1 MKLKG
6 TYNNALYFAV
16 YYFIFFLLPFLS
28 LGFWHINHNLHT
40 IQTVFFIVVVL
51 FVVARFNP
59 FKSLTCSQVRW
70 WRIEIVLYSVAD
82 LFSFFVFI
90 ALSFMLV
97 VLASGRLHLSLQ

>member
-6 TYNNALYFAV
+6 TYNNALYIAV
-16 YYFIFFLLPFLS
+16 YYFTFFLG

-40 IQTVFFIVVVL
+40 IQTFFL

-70 WRIEIVLYSVAD
+70 WRIEIVLYSGAD
-82 LFSFFVFI
+82 LLVVFFIFI
-90 ALSFMLV
+90 ALSFML
-97 VLASGRLHLSLQ
+97 LS